1 MEDKKYKLERTKD
14 YINNLIKKHYKCDN
28 IQLSNNDLNNICLS
42 IQNNMNSLIKSKNLS
57 IDYKII

>member
-14 YINNLIKKHYKCDN
+14 YINSLIKKHYKCDN

-42 IQNNMNSLIKSKNLS
+42 IQNNMNDLIKSKNLS